1 VITRLKLKPGQKGT
15 KALFEKY
22 GDALVCVRY
31 RYDETS
37 RTRIKTVELI
47 VDKKELTP
55 SRKKQQK
62 IEDETLVPVR
72 IEYGERQLGE
82 MARSAGGK
90 WGPKVKL
97 WYIPYGKIKGR
108 ELETHII
115 LDTFSLQS
123 SALTPE
129 SSRYRHIILD
139 KSPENGRGQ
148 KHLIIYTSSASN
160 NRCQDIILDADI
172 E

>member
-1 VITRLKLKPGQKGT
+1 MITRLELKPGQKGT
-15 KALFEKY
+15 KSLLEKY

-62 IEDETLVPVR
+62 IEDETVVPVR
-72 IEYGERQLGE
+72 IEYGEKQLGK

-90 WGPKVKL
+90 WNPDVKL
-97 WYIPYGKIKGR
+97 WYIQYGNIKGT
-108 ELETHII
+108 ELEKHMI
-115 LDTFSLQS
+115 LDVGKNT
-123 SALTPE
+123 
-129 SSRYRHIILD
+129 
-139 KSPENGRGQ
+139 
-148 KHLIIYTSSASN
+148 TS
-160 NRCQDIILDADI
+160 
-172 E
+172 